1 MRWEE
6 GGDGAQQPWQQSVPG
21 AGGAGAAPSIPH
33 FRVSERW
40 YPGQKWEQYSIVM
53 LNLKR
58 TPLVGGHD
66 RCLLCPV
73 VIGALCLQML
83 DNHLLIPWGLGAAVF
98 SLPVLPPTRTPPR
111 WGNIETRTS
120 RTWVRF

>member
-1 MRWEE
+1 M
-6 GGDGAQQPWQQSVPG
+6 VPSSPG
-21 AGGAGAAPSIPH
+21 SSQCQELVVQVLPHPSL
-33 FRVSERW
+33 VSESLR
-40 YPGQKWEQYSIVM
+40 GGIQVRSGNNTLLL

-73 VIGALCLQML
+73 VNGALCLQML

-98 SLPVLPPTRTPPR
+98 SLPVLPPTRTRPR
-111 WGNIETRTS
+111 WGNIETRTG
-120 RTWVRF
+120 RTWVRL